1 MAFQPP
7 SLNTAGEG
15 TLPPAEE
22 EDDRPLKEVI
32 APPKFPLAH
41 TELFRDNGG
50 VNLVNLRDHLHKEG
64 RLRKD
69 DALQLVKM
77 ASEVFAKEDNLLK
90 LSDPIT
96 VCGDVHGQ
104 FFDLLRLMEAGGDPE
119 SNQYLFLG
127 DYVDRGC
134 FSTEVVFY
142 LYAHKITYSD
152 SFFMLRGNHE
162 CRHLTAFFNFKDECR
177 YKYDEEVYD
186 AIMDSFDTLP
196 ISATINKKF
205 FCVHGG
211 LSPDIRSLR
220 EIQDLNRF
228 REVPRDGPFCDL
240 LWSDPVD
247 ESRDEEHDDDDDA
260 HNWFS
265 HNETRQCS
273 FVFGVE
279 AVQTFLKKNHL
290 TAIIRAH
297 EVQYNGYK
305 MHFVNKQSQIPRVI
319 TIFSAPNYCDVY
331 KNKGACLK
339 FDNELLN
346 IRQFV
351 CSPHPYY
358 LPNFMD
364 VFSWSLPFVAEKVT
378 DMLCQIL
385 RHGPQNNVPPGNTST
400 GSNKAVAVSDASSKE
415 KQNILREKVIAVT
428 KMMNMY
434 KTLRQE
440 QESIVKLKQL
450 SPSKKLPHGILKG
463 GSDAIRQAVSTY
475 NNAKDADKP
484 HEAMPFESG
493 SVTSPSGGSRRFRA
507 DPDEVQN

>member
-1 MAFQPP
+1 MAETTETAP
-7 SLNTAGEG
+7 SLNMVEEDAGDMD
-15 TLPPAEE
+15 
-22 EDDRPLKEVI
+22 DDRPMRDVV
-32 APPKFPLAH
+32 APPRFPLPSNQLFDEQGNIILKNLKAH
-41 TELFRDNGG
+41 LQ
-50 VNLVNLRDHLHKEG
+50 KEG
-64 RLRKD
+64 RLRLE
-69 DALQLVKM
+69 DALKIISM
-77 ASEVFAKEDNLLK
+77 AQNIFKNEPNLLR

-104 FFDLLRLMEAGGDPE
+104 FFDLLRLMEAGGDPS

-142 LYAHKITYSD
+142 LFAHKACYPT

-162 CRHLTAFFNFKDECR
+162 CRHLTAFFNFKDECI
-177 YKYDEEVYD
+177 YKYNEALYD
-186 AIMDSFDTLP
+186 AVMNCFDMLP

-220 EIQDLNRF
+220 EIEELNRF
-228 REVPRDGPFCDL
+228 REVPREGAFCDL
-240 LWSDPVD
+240 LWSDPV
-247 ESRDEEHDDDDDA
+247 EENREDDDGDEDA
-260 HNWFS
+260 LNWFS
-265 HNETRQCS
+265 HNDTRQCS

-279 AVQTFLKKNHL
+279 AVQTFLTKNRL
-290 TAIIRAH
+290 TAMIRAH

-305 MHFVNKQSQIPRVI
+305 MHFVNQQSQIPRVI

-378 DMLCQIL
+378 DMLWQIL
-385 RHGPQNNVPPGNTST
+385 RHGAEQVRTQDTQTASVSVANEDSVMSKK
-400 GSNKAVAVSDASSKE
+400 GS
-415 KQNILREKVIAVT
+415 ILRDKVIAVT

-440 QESIVKLKQL
+440 QESIIKLKQL
-450 SPSKKLPHGILKG
+450 SPNKKLPHGILAK
-463 GSDAIRQAVSTY
+463 GSDAIRQAISSFNTARKTDILNEAIPGKDGQPATPV
-475 NNAKDADKP
+475 AK
-484 HEAMPFESG
+484 
-493 SVTSPSGGSRRFRA
+493 SPRTTIKFR
-507 DPDEVQN
+507 DD

>member
-1 MAFQPP
+1 MAAPP
-7 SLNTAGEG
+7 TLSGLESSDGIEDEDRMLN
-15 TLPPAEE
+15 
-22 EDDRPLKEVI
+22 DVI
-32 APPKFPLAH
+32 APPRFPIARNR
-41 TELFRDNGG
+41 LFNEDNSI
-50 VNLVNLRDHLHKEG
+50 NLPNLREHLHKEG
-64 RLRKD
+64 RLRLE
-69 DALQLVKM
+69 DAI
-77 ASEVFAKEDNLLK
+77 EIIDRAKAVYRAEENLLK
-90 LSDPIT
+90 LDDPIT

-104 FFDLLRLMEAGGDPE
+104 FFDLLRLMEAGGDPAT
-119 SNQYLFLG
+119 NKYLFLG

-142 LYAHKITYSD
+142 LFAHKVQYPET
-152 SFFMLRGNHE
+152 FFMLRGNHE
-162 CRHLTAFFNFKDECR
+162 CRHLTAFFNFKDECM
-177 YKYDEEVYD
+177 YKYNVELYD
-186 AIMDSFDTLP
+186 AVMDCFDCLP
-196 ISATINKKF
+196 IAATINKKF

-211 LSPDIRSLR
+211 LSPDIRSLH
-220 EIQDLNRF
+220 EIKDINRF
-228 REVPRDGPFCDL
+228 EEVPREGAFCDL

-247 ESRDEEHDDDDDA
+247 EAKEDLEVDDEDTL
-260 HNWFS
+260 NWFS

-305 MHFVNKQSQIPRVI
+305 MHFVNRQSQIPRVI

-378 DMLCQIL
+378 DMLWQIIQ
-385 RHGPQNNVPPGNTST
+385 HGSEMDGITESQSVTVSRENPGLN
-400 GSNKAVAVSDASSKE
+400 NKA
-415 KQNILREKVIAVT
+415 NILREKVLAVT
-428 KMMNMY
+428 KMMQMY

-450 SPSKKLPHGILKG
+450 SPNKKLPHGILAQ
-463 GSDAIRQAVSTY
+463 GSDAIRQAVSTF
-475 NNAKDADKP
+475 NNAKATDKNN
-484 HEAMPFESG
+484 EAIPGYDEEVSG
-493 SVTSPSGGSRRFRA
+493 PKSPMRFRE
-507 DPDEVQN
+507 DEEAA

>member
-1 MAFQPP
+1 MAFEPAPP
-7 SLNTAGEG
+7 SLKTEADVA
-15 TLPPAEE
+15 LEE
-22 EDDRPLKEVI
+22 EDDRKFPEVI

-41 TELFRDNGG
+41 TELFNDNNG
-50 VNLVNLRDHLHKEG
+50 VNLPNLRAHLHKEG
-64 RLRKD
+64 RLRKE
-69 DALQLVKM
+69 DAIQLVKM
-77 ASEVFAKEDNLLK
+77 AAEVFAKEDNLLK

-104 FFDLLRLMEAGGDPE
+104 FFDLLRLMEAGGDPA

-142 LYAHKITYSD
+142 LYAHKITYPD

-162 CRHLTAFFNFKDECR
+162 CRHLTAFFNFKDECL
-177 YKYDEEVYD
+177 YKYDDDVYD

-247 ESRDEEHDDDDDA
+247 EAAVETEHVDDDDA

-273 FVFGVE
+273 FVYGVE

-385 RHGPQNNVPPGNTST
+385 RHGPQPEANTT
-400 GSNKAVAVSDASSKE
+400 GETNKAVAVSNTGSKE
-415 KQNILREKVIAVT
+415 KQNILREKVLAVT

-450 SPSKKLPHGILKG
+450 SPNKKLPHGILKG

-475 NNAKDADKP
+475 DNAKDADKP

-493 SVTSPSGGSRRFRA
+493 SVTSPSGGGSRRFRK
-507 DPDEVQN
+507 DPEEVDN

>member
-1 MAFQPP
+1 MAAPP
-7 SLNTAGEG
+7 TLSGLESRDGTEDEDRMLN
-15 TLPPAEE
+15 
-22 EDDRPLKEVI
+22 DVI
-32 APPKFPLAH
+32 APPRFPIARNR
-41 TELFRDNGG
+41 LFNEDNSI
-50 VNLVNLRDHLHKEG
+50 NLPNLREHLHKEG
-64 RLRKD
+64 RLRLE
-69 DALQLVKM
+69 DAI
-77 ASEVFAKEDNLLK
+77 EIIDRAKAVYRAEENLLK
-90 LSDPIT
+90 LDDPIT

-104 FFDLLRLMEAGGDPE
+104 FFDLLRLMEAGGDPAT
-119 SNQYLFLG
+119 NKYLFLG

-142 LYAHKITYSD
+142 LFAHKVQYPET
-152 SFFMLRGNHE
+152 FFMLRGNHE
-162 CRHLTAFFNFKDECR
+162 CRHLTAFFNFKDECM
-177 YKYDEEVYD
+177 YKYNVELYD
-186 AIMDSFDTLP
+186 AVMDCFDCLP
-196 ISATINKKF
+196 IAATINKKF

-211 LSPDIRSLR
+211 LSPDIRSLH
-220 EIQDLNRF
+220 EIKDINRF
-228 REVPRDGPFCDL
+228 EEVPREGAFCDL

-247 ESRDEEHDDDDDA
+247 ESKEDEDLDDEDTL
-260 HNWFS
+260 NWFS

-305 MHFVNKQSQIPRVI
+305 MHFVNRQSQIPRVI

-378 DMLCQIL
+378 DMLWQIIQ
-385 RHGPQNNVPPGNTST
+385 HGSETAGIEELQSVTVSRENPGLN
-400 GSNKAVAVSDASSKE
+400 NKA
-415 KQNILREKVIAVT
+415 NILREKVLAVT
-428 KMMNMY
+428 KMMQMY

-450 SPSKKLPHGILKG
+450 SPNKKLPHGILAQ
-463 GSDAIRQAVSTY
+463 GSDAIRQAVSTFK
-475 NNAKDADKP
+475 NAKATDKNN
-484 HEAMPFESG
+484 EAIPGYEEVVSG
-493 SVTSPSGGSRRFRA
+493 PKTPVRFRE
-507 DPDEVQN
+507 DEETA